1 MGHHYLPQYYLKG
14 FTETVDNVLWAYE
27 KGTGHKFN
35 SQIKNLANI
44 TNFYSRETEQYLAN
58 DIEEPA
64 NAVLD
69 KIRGRHLINDND
81 KNVFAEYMSVMW
93 KRVPRAKEDL
103 KNMAPRLAE
112 GIADKLSADLN
123 DIIAKEPAKAEFIE
137 ERRKEIND
145 IAASYAQEPPKDIW
159 LENIPPER
167 TPRIVEAI
175 NTMTWLFWEF
185 SAQPVF
191 LTCDNPLFY
200 FMGMGVGRQH
210 SEISFPISSHIVLW
224 ATWRKDLPG
233 NYIKASTQVVREI
246 NRRTAYNASR
256 YIFHSRDEHW
266 IEPFVKKKRWELN
279 RIV

>member
-14 FTETVDNVLWAYE
+14 FTETADNVLWAYE
-27 KGTGHKFN
+27 KGTGLKFN

-64 NAVLD
+64 NTVLD

-81 KNVFAEYMSVMW
+81 KNIFAEYMAVMW

-103 KNMAPRLAE
+103 KKMAPRLADDIVE
-112 GIADKLSADLN
+112 ELSVELD
-123 DIIAKEPAKAEFIE
+123 DIIAKEPAKTEFIE
-137 ERRKEIND
+137 KRRKEIND
-145 IAASYAQEPPKDIW
+145 IAASYAEDPPKDIW

-167 TPRIVEAI
+167 TPRVVEAI
-175 NTMTWLFWEF
+175 NTMTWSFWEF
-185 SAQPVF
+185 SEQPVF

-200 FMGMGVGRQH
+200 FTGMGVGRPH

-224 ATWRKDLPG
+224 ATWRKDLP
-233 NYIKASTQVVREI
+233 NNFIKASTQIVREM
-246 NRRTAYNASR
+246 NRRTADNASR
-256 YIFHSRDEHW
+256 YIFHSRDEYW
-266 IEPFVKKKRWELN
+266 IEPFVKKKHWELN